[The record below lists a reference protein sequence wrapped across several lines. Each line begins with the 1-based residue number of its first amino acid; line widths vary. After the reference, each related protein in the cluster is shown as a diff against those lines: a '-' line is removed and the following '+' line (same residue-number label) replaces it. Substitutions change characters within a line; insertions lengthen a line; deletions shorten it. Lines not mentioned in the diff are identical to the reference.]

1 VLLKSVVSVC
11 CANRVELP
19 ARSWP
24 GRLGVSWAAWFS
36 IAALAQ
42 ASPSPR
48 LDPHFHPSFTTTADA
63 QLRAVAVQADGKAIV
78 AGRFEFF
85 HGRPISGLVRLDGDG
100 AVDPGFALWPGIE
113 GAVNSVAIQPD
124 GKIVFAG
131 DFTSVAGQTRHGAAR
146 VGPEGSLD
154 EDFAPRVEG
163 QRSRTIEVV
172 RVLEDGRLFIGGQFR
187 TVESA
192 PRACLARL
200 KPDGA
205 LDEAFDPGAGVED
218 AFGIVRDLA
227 PLPDGGVVVAGL
239 FTKFDGQ
246 SRPGLVRLDAEGTV
260 VSEFDPDLDW
270 SQGLVSVELV
280 RRQEDG
286 LLLVAG
292 RFDQLGGQTLFGLA
306 RLRETGVPDPSFEG
320 EGWGD
325 AVVDAVRDLVVQPDG
340 RIVVTGDFDRFGE
353 SLHPGIAR
361 IEASGAPDETFD
373 PGPGLQTAGRS
384 AGVGM
389 AVAVQADGRIL
400 VAGQFTQIG
409 TEVRHNLGRLHSD
422 GSADPDYSDSER
434 IVERVG
440 SVNAITVQEDGRI
453 LVGGDFERVDGQPR
467 QALARILPHGAL
479 DESFD
484 AHVSQDGLV
493 NAIVLEPR
501 GEVIVGGR
509 FATVQ
514 AKSRS
519 NLVRLTANSQ
529 LDATFDPGLG
539 PNGEVYCLALQPDGH
554 ILVGGLFDEVNGMPR
569 FRLARLDAS
578 GAVDPGF
585 DPHVASWVAAPD
597 VYTIVVQDDER
608 LVIGG
613 YFDTV
618 NGQGRSGLARL
629 RPDGSLDAD
638 FGESSLLDGDLP
650 IVTGIALDGDGR
662 MLLTGT
668 FSTVESEPRHGIA
681 RLDAEGILD
690 RSFDPGAG
698 IAGGDLPAVYG
709 AALGP
714 GGWWVVVG
722 EFQSFNGMPRLNL
735 AVVRADGS
743 LDPDFAP
750 NGWMDRWA
758 LAAVVDADGNILVG
772 GPFTTIDGKAR
783 QGLARFRSA
792 DPAPASVAIG
802 LDQATAVVSW
812 KGSGTL
818 QSSDAPIG
826 PWRDEPGL
834 GSPASVPPS
843 QPARF
848 FRVVR

>member
-1 VLLKSVVSVC
+1 M
-11 CANRVELP
+11 
-19 ARSWP
+19 P
-24 GRLGVSWAAWFS
+24 GWLGVSLAAWFS
-36 IAALAQ
+36 IAALAE
-42 ASPSPR
+42 AGPSPR

-63 QLRAVAVQADGKAIV
+63 DLRAVAVQGDGKAIV

-85 HGRPISGLVRLDGDG
+85 HGRPISGLVRLDTDG
-100 AVDPGFALWPGIE
+100 GVDTSFALWPGVE
-113 GAVNSVAIQPD
+113 GAANCVAIQPD
-124 GKIVFAG
+124 GKIVFGG
-131 DFTSVAGQTRHGAAR
+131 DFTSVAGQARHGAAR
-146 VGPEGSLD
+146 VDPKGVLD
-154 EDFAPRVEG
+154 EAFAPRVDG

-205 LDEAFDPGAGVED
+205 LDETFDPGAGVED
-218 AFGIVRDLA
+218 AFGIVQDLA

-246 SRPGLVRLDAEGTV
+246 TRPGLVRLDAAGNV
-260 VSEFDPDLDW
+260 VPEFDPGLDW
-270 SQGLVSVELV
+270 SQGLVSVALV

-286 LLLVAG
+286 HLLVAG
-292 RFDQLGGQTLFGLA
+292 RFDQLEGQTLFGLA
-306 RLRETGVPDPSFEG
+306 RLQETGVADASFEG
-320 EGWGD
+320 DGWGD
-325 AVVDAVRDLVVQPDG
+325 VVVDAVRDLAVQPDG

-353 SLHPGIAR
+353 SLHPGITR
-361 IEASGAPDETFD
+361 LQASGAPDDTFD
-373 PGPGLQTAGRS
+373 PGPGLQTAERS

-400 VAGQFTQIG
+400 VAGHFREIG
-409 TEVRHNLGRLHSD
+409 TEVRHNLGRLHSN
-422 GSADPDYSDSER
+422 GSADPDYSDSKG

-453 LVGGDFERVDGQPR
+453 LVGGDFERIDGQPR

-484 AHVSQDGLV
+484 AHVSQGGVV
-493 NAIVLEPR
+493 NAIVLQPQ

-519 NLVRLTANSQ
+519 NLVRLAANSQ

-554 ILVGGLFDEVNGMPR
+554 VLVGGLFDEVNGVPR

-585 DPHVASWVAAPD
+585 EPHVASWVATPD
-597 VYTIVVQDDER
+597 VYSIVAQDDER

-618 NGQGRSGLARL
+618 NGQTRSGLARL
-629 RPDGSLDAD
+629 RSDGSLDPD
-638 FGESSLLDGDLP
+638 FGGLSLLDGDLP
-650 IVTGIALDGDGR
+650 IVTGIAFESDGR
-662 MLLTGT
+662 LLVTGT
-668 FSTVESEPRHGIA
+668 FSTVESEPHHGIA
-681 RLDAEGILD
+681 RLDPEGTLD

-698 IAGGDLPAVYG
+698 IAGGGLPTVYG
-709 AALGP
+709 AALAP

-722 EFQSFNGMPRLNL
+722 EFESFSGTPRLNL

-743 LDPDFAP
+743 LDPDFDP
-750 NGWMDRWA
+750 KGWMDRWA
-758 LAAVVDADGNILVG
+758 LAAAVGADGAILVG

-802 LDQATAVVSW
+802 LDQTTAVVSW
-812 KGSGTL
+812 TGPGTL
-818 QSSDAPIG
+818 QSSDSLLG

-834 GSPASVPPS
+834 GSPASMPSS
-843 QPARF
+843 QPTRF

>member
-1 VLLKSVVSVC
+1 L
-11 CANRVELP
+11 
-19 ARSWP
+19 
-24 GRLGVSWAAWFS
+24 AAAFS
-36 IAALAQ
+36 IAALAW

-48 LDPHFHPSFTTTADA
+48 LDPHFHPSFTTTAGA
-63 QLRAVAVQADGKAIV
+63 ELRAVAVQADGKAIV

-85 HGRPISGLVRLDGDG
+85 HGRPISGLVRLDTDG
-100 AVDPGFALWPGIE
+100 GVDTRFALWPGVE
-113 GAVNSVAIQPD
+113 GAVNSVAIQQD
-124 GKIVFAG
+124 GKIVFGG
-131 DFTSVAGQTRHGAAR
+131 DFTSVAGQARHGAAR
-146 VGPEGSLD
+146 VGPEGTLD
-154 EDFAPRVEG
+154 EAFAPRVDG

-192 PRACLARL
+192 PRACVARL
-200 KPDGA
+200 KPDGT
-205 LDEAFDPGAGVED
+205 LDETFDPGAGVED
-218 AFGIVRDLA
+218 AFGIVQDLA

-246 SRPGLVRLDAEGTV
+246 TRPGLVRLDAEGNV
-260 VSEFDPDLDW
+260 VPEFNPDLDW
-270 SQGLVSVELV
+270 SQGLVSVALV

-286 LLLVAG
+286 YLLVAG
-292 RFDQLGGQTLFGLA
+292 RFDQLEGQALFGLA
-306 RLRETGVPDPSFEG
+306 RLQQTGVADPSFEG
-320 EGWGD
+320 DSWRD
-325 AVVDAVRDLVVQPDG
+325 VVVDAVRDLAIQPDG
-340 RIVVTGDFDRFGE
+340 RIVVTGDFDRFAE

-361 IEASGAPDETFD
+361 LEASGAPDETFD
-373 PGPGLQTAGRS
+373 PGPGLRTAGRS

-400 VAGQFTQIG
+400 VAGQFSQIG
-409 TEVRHNLGRLHSD
+409 TEVRHNLGRLHAD
-422 GSADPDYSDSER
+422 GSADPDYSDSNR

-467 QALARILPHGAL
+467 QALARVLPHGAL

-484 AHVSQDGLV
+484 AHVSKGGVV
-493 NAIVLEPR
+493 NAIVLQPR

-514 AKSRS
+514 AKSRAS
-519 NLVRLTANSQ
+519 LVRLAANSQ
-529 LDATFDPGLG
+529 LDTTFDPGLG
-539 PNGEVYCLALQPDGH
+539 PNGEVYCLALQPDSH
-554 ILVGGLFDEVNGMPR
+554 ILVGGLFDQVNGVPR

-578 GAVDPGF
+578 GAVDPEF
-585 DPHVASWVAAPD
+585 DPYVASWIAAPD
-597 VYTIVVQDDER
+597 VYSIVAQDDQR

-618 NGQGRSGLARL
+618 NGQTRSGLARL
-629 RPDGSLDAD
+629 RPDGSLDSD
-638 FGESSLLDGDLP
+638 FGGASLLDGDLP

-662 MLLTGT
+662 LLVIGT

-681 RLDAEGILD
+681 RLDSEGTLD

-714 GGWWVVVG
+714 GGWWVIVG
-722 EFQSFNGMPRLNL
+722 EFESFNGTTRLNL

-750 NGWMDRWA
+750 KGWMDRGA
-758 LAAVVDADGNILVG
+758 LAAAVDADGNILVG

-792 DPAPASVAIG
+792 DPAPASVTIE

-812 KGSGTL
+812 KGPGTL
-818 QSSDAPIG
+818 QSSDSPIG

-834 GSPASVPPS
+834 DSPATVSPS